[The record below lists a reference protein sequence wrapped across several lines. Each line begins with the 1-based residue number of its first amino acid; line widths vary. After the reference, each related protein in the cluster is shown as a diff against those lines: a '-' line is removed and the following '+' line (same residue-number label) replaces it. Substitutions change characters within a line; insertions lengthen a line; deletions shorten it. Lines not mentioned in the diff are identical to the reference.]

1 MGCKIPLPTRP
12 PERYRTTI
20 TGFTGKESEM
30 TVGRRTILL
39 GAVTAAALP
48 ALLAA
53 GPGQATGGKLAPDLA
68 EPVQIMAGDTPI
80 DVTVGHAAPYLHDMN
95 DDGKRDLLVGQFG
108 DGALRIYTNAGTNE
122 QPKFDEKFEWFTVEG
137 GAKGT
142 VPFG

>member
-1 MGCKIPLPTRP
+1 
-12 PERYRTTI
+12 
-20 TGFTGKESEM
+20 M
-30 TVGRRTILL
+30 TVGKRTILTS
-39 GAVTAAALP
+39 AIAAALP

-53 GPGQATGGKLAPDLA
+53 GPAQQATAGKLADDLA
-68 EPVQIMAGDTPI
+68 EPVQITAGDKPI
-80 DVTVGHAAPYLHDMN
+80 DVTVGHAAPFLHDMN

-122 QPKFDEKFEWFTVEG
+122 QPKFGENFEWFTVEG

>member
-1 MGCKIPLPTRP
+1 
-12 PERYRTTI
+12 
-20 TGFTGKESEM
+20 M
-30 TVGRRTILL
+30 TVGRRTLL
-39 GAVTAAALP
+39 TSAVAAAIP

-53 GPGQATGGKLAPDLA
+53 GPAQPATGKLADDLA
-68 EPVQIMAGDTPI
+68 EPVQVMAGEKPI
-80 DVTVGHAAPYLHDMN
+80 DVTIGHAAPFMADMN
-95 DDGKRDLLVGQFG
+95 NDGVRDLLVGQFG